1 MLSEKTQNLIFAL
14 LTGHSIKS
22 QFRSIRQQDI
32 WDNIPMVNFF
42 LSLFEIDVIA
52 EELQRKRGRM
62 RLK

>member
-1 MLSEKTQNLIFAL
+1 MLQEKTQNLIFAL

-22 QFRSIRQQDI
+22 QFRSIRRQDI